1 MTGSPCVF
9 CYCFDRKNTLPAIVS
24 AQSVIDTLESKRPV
38 LLHMITTDLAFD
50 ISEIDTRGKDVRI
63 EVSTIQN
70 PFDAFPSRGHI
81 SPATFLRFVIAQY
94 VDPAHGRVLYLD
106 TDIVLRSDVTDLFD
120 LDLKDTPVA
129 AVPDYPLVLGDKYWE
144 GLTFSYGGRTYR
156 SPEYMTEVLGVDWKN
171 FDYMSVGV
179 LLIDLAKWPA
189 VCDAAIDFMASK
201 ETLDF
206 LDQDAISA
214 VLKGNFTRLPPE
226 YNAQSEIAFGD
237 GRSFWDRLRGW
248 GDDLHRIARIW
259 RTQAKIVH
267 YAGANKPWLEDAKP
281 TALEGEWW
289 RAARRSKVFD
299 RVAHLAYREQA
310 KVGPRRC

>member
-1 MTGSPCVF
+1 MSVSPCVF

-24 AQSVIDTLESKRPV
+24 AQSLVDTLESARPV
-38 LLHMITTDLAFD
+38 VIHVITTDLGFD
-50 ISEIDTRGKDVRI
+50 ATDIDLRGKAVTI
-63 EVSTIQN
+63 EISTIDN
-70 PFDAFPSRGHI
+70 PFAAFPSRGYI

-94 VDPAHGRVLYLD
+94 VDVSYQRVLYLD
-106 TDIVLRSDVTDLFD
+106 SDVILRSDVTDVFD
-120 LDLKDTPVA
+120 IDLEGTPVA
-129 AVPDYPLVLGDKYWE
+129 AVPDYPLVIGDKYWE
-144 GLTFSYGGRTYR
+144 GLTFAYGGKIYR

-189 VCDAAIDFMASK
+189 VCEAAIDFMNKK

-214 VLKGNFTRLPPE
+214 ALKGNFTRLPPE
-226 YNAQSEIAFGD
+226 YNAQSEIAFAD
-237 GRSFWDRLRGW
+237 GRSWWERLIGW
-248 GDDLHRIARIW
+248 GADLHRIARIW

-267 YAGANKPWLEDAKP
+267 YAGANKPWLEGAKP

-289 RAARRSKVFD
+289 RAARKSKVFD

-310 KVGPRRC
+310 KVAPRRC